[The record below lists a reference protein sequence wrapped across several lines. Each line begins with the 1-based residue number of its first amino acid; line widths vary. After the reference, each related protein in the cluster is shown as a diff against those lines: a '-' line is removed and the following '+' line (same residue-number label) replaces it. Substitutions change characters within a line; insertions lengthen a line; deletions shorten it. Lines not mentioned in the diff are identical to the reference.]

1 MCAYV
6 FVCKGVYAYVS
17 NSAIINRMSVLYKD
31 NGIICKVNIET
42 VADQRAVINAKK
54 TVYDMCTGILPVASY
69 NLDDFW
75 AKDF

>member
-1 MCAYV
+1 
-6 FVCKGVYAYVS
+6 
-17 NSAIINRMSVLYKD
+17 MSVLYKD